1 MKSDLFQEGTVLKH
15 SNKNVSGN
23 CMAVHEVLSQ
33 IGDKWTVLIVRAL
46 NDGPRRFSELRRDV
60 EGISQRM
67 LTLNL
72 KTLERDGFVT
82 RTVYATIPP
91 RVDYELTTLGHSLS
105 DPLGV
110 IAQWAITNRQHIV
123 DARIAFDAREPN
135 EGPVRVAAE

>member
-1 MKSDLFQEGTVLKH
+1 MKH
-15 SNKNVSGN
+15 SDKNVTGS

-46 NDGPRRFSELRRDV
+46 GNGPRRFSELKREV

-82 RTVYATIPP
+82 RTVYPTIPP
-91 RVDYELTTLGHSLS
+91 RVDYELTALGHSLTA
-105 DPLGV
+105 PLGV

-123 DARIAFDAREPN
+123 DARISFDAREPN
-135 EGPVRVAAE
+135 EGPIRVAAE

>member
-1 MKSDLFQEGTVLKH
+1 LKH
-15 SNKNVSGN
+15 SNKNVTGA

-33 IGDKWTVLIVRAL
+33 IGDKWTVLIVRSL
-46 NDGPRRFSELRRDV
+46 NDGPRRFSELKRDV

-82 RTVYATIPP
+82 RTVYPTIPP
-91 RVDYELTTLGHSLS
+91 RVDYELTALGHSLS

-110 IAQWAITNRQHIV
+110 IAQWAITNRQRIV
-123 DARIAFDAREPN
+123 DARIAFDARDKDV
-135 EGPVRVAAE
+135 GPMRIAAE

>member
-1 MKSDLFQEGTVLKH
+1 MKH

-23 CMAVHEVLSQ
+23 CLAVHEVLNQ

-46 NDGPRRFSELRRDV
+46 NDGPRRFSELRREV

-82 RTVYATIPP
+82 RTVYPTIPP
-91 RVDYELTTLGHSLS
+91 RVDYELTALGHSLS
-105 DPLGV
+105 EPLGV

-123 DARIAFDAREPN
+123 DARMAFDAREPN

>member
-1 MKSDLFQEGTVLKH
+1 MKH
-15 SNKNVSGN
+15 SNKNVTGN

-33 IGDKWTVLIVRAL
+33 IGDKWTVLIVRSL
-46 NDGPRRFSELRRDV
+46 NDGPRRFSELKRDV

-82 RTVYATIPP
+82 RTVYPTIPP

-105 DPLGV
+105 EPLGV
-110 IAQWAITNRQHIV
+110 VAQWAITNRQRIV

-135 EGPVRVAAE
+135 EGPIRIAAE